1 MIYIIL
7 KMVCITTICVVIT
20 DLSDFKE
27 HLKGWIKYII
37 SKGKMKDG
45 NYNLKLIDCSFCQS
59 FWCNIFYLIFI
70 GKLSIPLICFTLIL
84 AFFTE
89 VIKDAL
95 LLLKDVFLSWIN
107 KISEKL

>member
-7 KMVCITTICVVIT
+7 KMLCIATICVVIT

-27 HLKGWIKYII
+27 HLKSWLKIII
-37 SKGKMKDG
+37 SRGKMRDG
-45 NYNLKLIDCSFCQS
+45 NYSIKLIDCSFCQS
-59 FWCNIFYLIFI
+59 FWLNIFYLLFI
-70 GKLSIPLICFTLIL
+70 GKLSIPLICLTLL
-84 AFFTE
+84 LSFFTE

-95 LLLKDVFLSWIN
+95 LLVKDIFLSGIN